1 MLKGISV
8 SKTGDLT
15 ITIGTNGSTLDQLPL
30 SKSGKSF
37 VIASTGGFSNVA
49 TAEYGSIGANINVTV
64 ANPNYVAPEP
74 VAKVALSK

>member
-49 TAEYGSIGANINVTV
+49 NINVTV

>member
-8 SKTGDLT
+8 SKTGLT

-64 ANPNYVAPEP
+64 ANPNYVAP
-74 VAKVALSK
+74 VAPVALSK